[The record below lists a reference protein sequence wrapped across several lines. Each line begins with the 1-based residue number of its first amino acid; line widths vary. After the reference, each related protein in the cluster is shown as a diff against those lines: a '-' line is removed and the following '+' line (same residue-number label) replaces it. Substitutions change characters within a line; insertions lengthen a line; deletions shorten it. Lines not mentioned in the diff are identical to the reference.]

1 MLVDSARC
9 NRCRAPHPM
18 TMVTVTTDDDANTYW
33 LCQGC
38 GPDLE
43 VALAPYPV
51 IDIDDVDDAEHHAM
65 CRCADCDPD
74 YQFELYRESR
84 WDAERHSTIR
94 IAS

>member
-1 MLVDSARC
+1 MLDATERC
-9 NRCRAPHPM
+9 HRCRAPYPIVEVVLATPHDSLH
-18 TMVTVTTDDDANTYW
+18 VW

-38 GPDLE
+38 EPDLR
-43 VALAPYPV
+43 ALIAPFPV
-51 IDIDDVDDAEHHAM
+51 VDVDDVDDAEHHAM